1 MFRDDKNDI
10 SRDRSL
16 PPIDNAIVCEDTPMP
31 KKQGSPIPWGSAK
44 ESKQIIID
52 AAVKC
57 FEQYGPQRTSMDDI
71 AKAAGIS
78 RKTLYRVFSD
88 RPKLIQEILQ
98 QRWVEIAM
106 KTQSRIAKAASFEEA
121 LLEGSVTAIS
131 AAQNDKLANDIIHKA
146 TDHTME
152 QFLLY
157 GNERVYEANQDIWLA
172 AIVEG
177 RQQGV
182 VKPNLSDDRII
193 EIIKSMHVLLLMRD
207 DSPAKQRAFLKDV
220 LIPAIT
226 VAQVRLP

>member
-1 MFRDDKNDI
+1 MLR
-10 SRDRSL
+10 
-16 PPIDNAIVCEDTPMP
+16 
-31 KKQGSPIPWGSAK
+31 KQDSPIPWGSAK

-71 AKAAGIS
+71 AEAAGIS
-78 RKTLYRVFSD
+78 RKTLYRVFND

-98 QRWVEIAM
+98 QRWTRIA
-106 KTQSRIAKAASFEEA
+106 KKIQSRIAKATSFEEA
-121 LLEGSVTAIS
+121 LLEGSVTAVS
-131 AAQNDKLANDIIHKA
+131 AAQNDKLANEIIHKA

-152 QFLLY
+152 QFLLH
-157 GNERVYEANQDIWLA
+157 GNERVYKANQDIWLT

-193 EIIKSMHVLLLMRD
+193 EIIASMHVLLLMRD
-207 DSPAKQRAFLKDV
+207 DSPAKQREFLKDV
-220 LIPAIT
+220 LIPAIS
-226 VAQVRLP
+226 VAQEG

>member
-1 MFRDDKNDI
+1 
-10 SRDRSL
+10 
-16 PPIDNAIVCEDTPMP
+16 MP
-31 KKQGSPIPWGSAK
+31 RKQDSPIPWGSAK

-71 AKAAGIS
+71 AEAAGMS
-78 RKTLYRVFSD
+78 RKTLYRVIND

-98 QRWVEIAM
+98 QRWTKIAT
-106 KTQSRIAKAASFEEA
+106 KIQSRIARAASFEEA
-121 LLEGSVTAIS
+121 LLEGSVTAVS
-131 AAQNDKLANDIIHKA
+131 AAQDDKLANEIIHKA

-152 QFLLY
+152 QFLLH
-157 GNERVYEANQDIWLA
+157 GNERVYKANQDIWLT

-193 EIIKSMHVLLLMRD
+193 EIIASMHVLLLMRD

-226 VAQVRLP
+226 VAHEG

>member
-1 MFRDDKNDI
+1 
-10 SRDRSL
+10 
-16 PPIDNAIVCEDTPMP
+16 MP
-31 KKQGSPIPWGSAK
+31 RKQDSPIPWGSAK

-71 AKAAGIS
+71 AEAAGIS
-78 RKTLYRVFSD
+78 RKTLYRVFND

-98 QRWVEIAM
+98 QRWTNIAE
-106 KTQSRIAKAASFEEA
+106 KIQNRIAKAASFEEA
-121 LLEGSVTAIS
+121 LLEGSVTAVS
-131 AAQNDKLANDIIHKA
+131 AAQDDKLAIDIIHKA

-152 QFLLY
+152 QFLLH
-157 GNERVYEANQDIWLA
+157 GNERVYKANQDIWLT

-193 EIIKSMHVLLLMRD
+193 EIIASIHVLLLMRD

-226 VAQVRLP
+226 VAQEG

>member
-1 MFRDDKNDI
+1 
-10 SRDRSL
+10 
-16 PPIDNAIVCEDTPMP
+16 MP
-31 KKQGSPIPWGSAK
+31 RKQDSPIPWGSAK

-71 AKAAGIS
+71 AEAAGIS
-78 RKTLYRVFSD
+78 RKTLYRVFND

-98 QRWVEIAM
+98 QRWTKIA
-106 KTQSRIAKAASFEEA
+106 KKIQSRIARAASFEEA
-121 LLEGSVTAIS
+121 LLEGSVTAVS

-152 QFLLY
+152 QFLLH
-157 GNERVYEANQDIWLA
+157 GNERVYKANQDIWLT

-193 EIIKSMHVLLLMRD
+193 EIIASMHVLLLMRD
-207 DSPAKQRAFLKDV
+207 DSPAIQRAFLKDV

-226 VAQVRLP
+226 VAQEG